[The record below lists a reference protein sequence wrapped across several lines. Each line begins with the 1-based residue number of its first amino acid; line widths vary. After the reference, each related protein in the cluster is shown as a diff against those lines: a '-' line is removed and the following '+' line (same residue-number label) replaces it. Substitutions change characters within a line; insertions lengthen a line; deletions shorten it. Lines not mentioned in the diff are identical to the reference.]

1 MRPGTRPSTR
11 ASSAD
16 ATPGRSSCPPGRRSR
31 RRRRRSGSAGWTS
44 PRSRT
49 DGSWTTGSTSTRWSS
64 WGSWGCC
71 PTTRRLEYGRS
82 VAPRRVHDHCHAR
95 EADQGARDVPAVRA
109 VAVGRHA
116 PQDRAG
122 HEDAAVR
129 GEDAAEVGVGLEG
142 GDETVGAGG
151 EDAARGPHPAAVLPY
166 ALPDQPGSADLEEGG
181 DDEEGGGA
189 GYEHGD
195 QPRMHSS

>member
-1 MRPGTRPSTR
+1 MPWLLLGRAGVRAPARIGRPHREAPGGPVGGT
-11 ASSAD
+11 
-16 ATPGRSSCPPGRRSR
+16 
-31 RRRRRSGSAGWTS
+31 
-44 PRSRT
+44 
-49 DGSWTTGSTSTRWSS
+49 
-64 WGSWGCC
+64 
-71 PTTRRLEYGRS
+71 S
-82 VAPRRVHDHCHAR
+82 VAPWGVHDDRHAR
-95 EADQGARDVPAVRA
+95 EADQRARDVPAVRA
-109 VAVGRHA
+109 VAVRRHA

-142 GDETVGAGG
+142 GDEAVGAEG

-166 ALPDQPGSADLEEGG
+166 ALPDQPGAADLEEGG

-195 QPRMHSS
+195 QPRMPVHRPGCHLMEGACRPPYVGYIPATAAVRAAGARSGWHAGA